1 MIKTV
6 VITALEREL
15 RPWVNGWPSVTL
27 DFQGRSVRCY
37 QRGEIVAAA
46 GGIGSAR
53 AELAARVLAEK
64 FRPQTLIS
72 AGVAGALIRSLKAG
86 SVIRPNVIVDAVSG
100 NEYRFAG
107 GGEIVGG
114 GILVS
119 AGEIAESPDAKSSLV
134 ERFHALA
141 VDMEAA
147 GVARVA
153 QEAQIDFR
161 CVKAIS
167 DEADFKMPPLSRFV
181 DAEGSFATG
190 KFVAWLSVRPQYWAR
205 TIALANNTKRATAAL
220 CDWLDKNLP
229 TVTLNNSSKMAESE
243 KLAI

>member
-1 MIKTV
+1 MIKTA
-6 VITALEREL
+6 VIAALEREL

-27 DFQGRSVRCY
+27 DFQGRTLRCY

-53 AELAARVLAEK
+53 AEMAARAVVNK

-72 AGVAGALIRSLKAG
+72 AGVAGALIRSLKVG
-86 SVIRPNVIVDAVSG
+86 SVIRPNVIVDALTGS
-100 NEYRFAG
+100 EYRFTA

-119 AGEIAESPDAKSSLV
+119 ADAIAESPHAKSSLV
-134 ERFHALA
+134 EQFHALA

-153 QEAQIDFR
+153 LRAQIDFR

-181 DAEGSFATG
+181 DAEGNFATG
-190 KFVAWLSVRPQYWAR
+190 RFVSWLSIRPQYWAR

-229 TVTLNNSSKMAESE
+229 AAKFNDQSKMAESE